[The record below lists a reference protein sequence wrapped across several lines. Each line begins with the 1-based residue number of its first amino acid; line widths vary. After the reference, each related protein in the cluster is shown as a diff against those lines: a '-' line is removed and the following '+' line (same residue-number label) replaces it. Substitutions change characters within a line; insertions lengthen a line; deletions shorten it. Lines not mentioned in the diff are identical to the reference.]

1 MKLIFI
7 KKNFSV
13 HGGAENYMKTLI
25 ARLSDKADI
34 HVVAKKWIESPGIT
48 FHKIN
53 SLSLGSF
60 LSTITFN
67 AGTCRKI
74 KTLRADCIISFE
86 RTTCQDIYR
95 AGEGCHREWLRL
107 RKTFEPFWKKYTFMI
122 NPLHIALLR
131 IEKQLFSD
139 TKIIIANSNM
149 VKSQIIRHY
158 SIPEE
163 KIQVIYNGVDLKRFS
178 PKNTELY
185 RDKVRQEL
193 SIGKDTKLILFVGS
207 GFERKGLGALLR
219 AISLLTPHGNINYAG
234 NVITRS
240 GTPSLSLR
248 GDKVPKQSHRLGA
261 GSVISKKEIATSRFI
276 GTRNDK
282 MGGFEDL
289 KLLVI
294 GKGNIKKFQSI
305 AKKYGINDR
314 VSFLG
319 PQKEI
324 EKFYAA
330 ADIFALP
337 TIYDP
342 FSNATLEA
350 MASGLPVITTKN
362 NGVSELI
369 QDGEEGFAIEN
380 PLNHNMLAE
389 KIKSA
394 LAEHESMGRK
404 ARLRAEKFPIEKA
417 ADEFIKIIEGKAH

>member
-1 MKLIFI
+1 MNLIFI

-25 ARLSDKADI
+25 AHLRDKADI

-48 FHKIN
+48 FHRID

-60 LSTITFN
+60 LSTIAFN

-107 RKTFEPFWKKYTFMI
+107 RKTVDPFWKKYTFMI

-158 SIPEE
+158 NIPEE

-178 PKNTELY
+178 PENTELY
-185 RDKVRQEL
+185 GDKVRQEL

-219 AISLLTPHGNINYAG
+219 AISLIRSEKNLALPSNKDYPSPIPLPQGEGARGRVKNI
-234 NVITRS
+234 S
-240 GTPSLSLR
+240 S
-248 GDKVPKQSHRLGA
+248 D
-261 GSVISKKEIATSRFI
+261 
-276 GTRNDK
+276 
-282 MGGFEDL
+282 EDI
-289 KLLVI
+289 KLIVI
-294 GKGNIKKFQSI
+294 GKGNIKKFSSI

-417 ADEFIKIIEGKAH
+417 AEEFIRIILTLK

>member
-25 ARLSDKADI
+25 AHLRDKADI

-48 FHKIN
+48 FHRID

-60 LSTITFN
+60 LSTIAFN

-74 KTLRADCIISFE
+74 KTLRADCVISFE

-107 RKTFEPFWKKYTFMI
+107 REMSEPFWKKYTFMI

-178 PKNTELY
+178 PLNINRHRTQARE
-185 RDKVRQEL
+185 EL
-193 SIGKDTKLILFVGS
+193 SINKDTGLVLFVGS
-207 GFERKGLGALLR
+207 GFERKGLNTLLR
-219 AISLLTPHGNINYAG
+219 AISLMSGSNIKGNKN
-234 NVITRS
+234 NP
-240 GTPSLSLR
+240 PS
-248 GDKVPKQSHRLGA
+248 PPF
-261 GSVISKKEIATSRFI
+261 SK
-276 GTRNDK
+276 GG

-314 VSFLG
+314 VLFLG

-362 NGVSELI
+362 NGVSEII

-380 PLNHNMLAE
+380 PLDYNMLSE

-417 ADEFIKIIEGKAH
+417 AEEFIKIIEGLFLTSSG

>member
-25 ARLSDKADI
+25 GSLKGSADV
-34 HVVAKKWIESPGIT
+34 HVMAKSWAETEGIT

-60 LSTITFN
+60 ISLLSFN
-67 AGTCRKI
+67 SNVCRELKNI
-74 KTLRADCIISFE
+74 SADCAVSFE

-107 RKTFEPFWKKYTFMI
+107 RDMIEPFWKRYTFMI

-149 VKSQIIRHY
+149 VKSQIMRHY
-158 SIPEE
+158 KVPEE
-163 KIQVIYNGVDLKRFS
+163 RIRIIYNGVDLKRFS
-178 PKNTELY
+178 PENAGMHRAKI
-185 RDKVRQEL
+185 RQGL
-193 SIGKDTKLILFVGS
+193 SISEGTKLILFVGS
-207 GFERKGLGALLR
+207 GFERKGLAAL
-219 AISLLTPHGNINYAG
+219 IKSVSLLDENA
-234 NVITRS
+234 
-240 GTPSLSLR
+240 
-248 GDKVPKQSHRLGA
+248 
-261 GSVISKKEIATSRFI
+261 
-276 GTRNDK
+276 
-282 MGGFEDL
+282 M
-289 KLLVI
+289 LLVI
-294 GKGNIKKFQSI
+294 GKGNIKKFSSI
-305 AKKYGINDR
+305 AKKYGINDK
-314 VSFLG
+314 VLFLG

-324 EKFYAA
+324 ERFYAS

-369 QDGEEGFAIEN
+369 KDGEEGFAVED
-380 PLNHNMLAE
+380 PLDHNILSE
-389 KIKSA
+389 KIELA
-394 LAEHESMGRK
+394 LADCKAMGLK

-417 ADEFIKIIEGKAH
+417 AEEFLKIIQTTPAPP

>member
-48 FHKIN
+48 FHRID

-60 LSTITFN
+60 LSTIAFN

-74 KTLRADCIISFE
+74 KTLSADCVISFE

-107 RKTFEPFWKKYTFMI
+107 REMSEPFWKKYTFMV

-131 IEKQLFSD
+131 LEKQLFSD

-163 KIQVIYNGVDLKRFS
+163 KIEVIYNGVDLNRFS

-185 RDKVRQEL
+185 RDKARQEL
-193 SIGKDTKLILFVGS
+193 STGKDTKLILFVGS
-207 GFERKGLGALLR
+207 GFERKGLKTLLR
-219 AISLLTPHGNINYAG
+219 AISLISGSSIKGNKN
-234 NVITRS
+234 NP
-240 GTPSLSLR
+240 PS
-248 GDKVPKQSHRLGA
+248 PPF
-261 GSVISKKEIATSRFI
+261 SK
-276 GTRNDK
+276 GG

-289 KLLVI
+289 KLIVI
-294 GKGNIKKFQSI
+294 GKGNIKKFNSI
-305 AKKYGINDR
+305 AKKYGVDDR
-314 VSFLG
+314 VLFLG

-337 TIYDP
+337 TMYDP

-350 MASGLPVITTKN
+350 MASGLPVITTRN

-380 PLNHNMLAE
+380 PLHYNMLAE

-394 LAEHESMGRK
+394 LADRK
-404 ARLRAEKFPIEKA
+404 AMGLKARAKAEKFPIEKA
-417 ADEFIKIIEGKAH
+417 AEEFIKIIEGKG

>member
-25 ARLSDKADI
+25 AHLSDKADI

-48 FHKIN
+48 FHRID

-60 LSTITFN
+60 LSTIAFN

-74 KTLRADCIISFE
+74 KTLSADCVISFE

-107 RKTFEPFWKKYTFMI
+107 REMSEPFWKKYTFMI

-131 IEKQLFSD
+131 LEKQLFSD

-149 VKSQIIRHY
+149 VKSQIMKHY
-158 SIPEE
+158 NVPEE
-163 KIQVIYNGVDLKRFS
+163 RIRIIYNGVDLKRFS
-178 PKNTELY
+178 PENAEIHRAKM
-185 RDKVRQEL
+185 RQEL
-193 SIGKDTKLILFVGS
+193 SISEDTKLILFVGS
-207 GFERKGLGALLR
+207 GFERKGLKTLLR
-219 AISLLTPHGNINYAG
+219 AISLLKQGNDI
-234 NVITRS
+234 
-240 GTPSLSLR
+240 
-248 GDKVPKQSHRLGA
+248 
-261 GSVISKKEIATSRFI
+261 
-276 GTRNDK
+276 
-282 MGGFEDL
+282 
-289 KLLVI
+289 KLIVI

-305 AKKYGINDR
+305 AKKYGIHDR
-314 VSFLG
+314 VLFPG

-330 ADIFALP
+330 ADVFALP

-350 MASGLPVITTKN
+350 MASGLPVITTRN

-380 PLNHNMLAE
+380 PLDYNMLAE

-394 LAEHESMGRK
+394 LAGHEAMGHK

-417 ADEFIKIIEGKAH
+417 ADEFIKIIEGKQASPLS

>member
-7 KKNFSV
+7 KKTFSV

-25 ARLSDKADI
+25 AQLRDKADI
-34 HVVAKKWIESPGIT
+34 HVIAKKWIESPGIT
-48 FHKIN
+48 FHKID

-60 LSTITFN
+60 LSTIAFN
-67 AGTCRKI
+67 AGACRKI
-74 KTLRADCIISFE
+74 KNLRADCIISFE

-107 RKTFEPFWKKYTFMI
+107 REMSEPFWKKYTFMI
-122 NPLHIALLR
+122 NPLHIALLK

-178 PKNTELY
+178 PENTELY
-185 RDKVRQEL
+185 RDKARQEL

-207 GFERKGLGALLR
+207 GFERKGLNTLLR
-219 AISLLTPHGNINYAG
+219 AISLLKQGNDI
-234 NVITRS
+234 
-240 GTPSLSLR
+240 
-248 GDKVPKQSHRLGA
+248 
-261 GSVISKKEIATSRFI
+261 
-276 GTRNDK
+276 
-282 MGGFEDL
+282 
-289 KLLVI
+289 KLIVI
-294 GKGNIKKFQSI
+294 GKGNIRKFSSF
-305 AKKYGINDR
+305 AKKYGIHDR
-314 VSFLG
+314 VLFPG

-330 ADIFALP
+330 ADIFVLP

-350 MASGLPVITTKN
+350 MAAGLPVITTKN
-362 NGVSELI
+362 NGVAELI

-380 PLNHNMLAE
+380 PLDYNMLAE

-394 LAEHESMGRK
+394 LAGHESMGRK

-417 ADEFIKIIEGKAH
+417 AEEFMRIILASFSLPSTR